1 MKKTLFIL
9 FLTLFNLS
17 TAYSQVNGAMDKAVL
32 EQADDMG
39 KKFIAKDYA
48 GFLLYTHP
56 IVVKNMG
63 NREKMLEETTKSFK
77 QLEAENIT
85 FLAVKF
91 GAPSKIITVGNELQ
105 CIIPQMIEMKV
116 PGGTLTAHTSL
127 IAISNNKGKNWYFVD
142 ASNNN
147 LENMKLLL
155 PTLSSELIL
164 PDPQDPT
171 FEEDPKKE

>member
-1 MKKTLFIL
+1 MKKRLLILFIAL
-9 FLTLFNLS
+9 LGLS
-17 TAYSQVNGAMDKAVL
+17 TAQSQVNGPMDKAVL

-91 GAPSKIITVGNELQ
+91 GAPSKIVKVDNEMQ

-116 PGGTLTAHTSL
+116 PGGKLTAHTSL

-142 ASNNN
+142 VSSNSM
-147 LENMKLLL
+147 ESMKMLL
-155 PTLSSELIL
+155 PTLSSELVL
-164 PDPQDPT
+164 PEPQDPS
-171 FEEDPKKE
+171 FEEDPKQ